1 MKRDLKTTVKKN
13 NHQPHHYKMKI
24 YLLFICIF
32 TSAHLLGQDSTKT
45 KSKQWLGILT
55 LAPKFQ
61 NDKNWTKAD
70 EAIAGEHFKRL
81 VQMNRDGVVL
91 LAGRTQ
97 LESNDPNM
105 MGLVIFYA
113 KDEKEAIDFMMND
126 PAVKN
131 KIMLAKVFPYAVAVG
146 SCN

>member
-1 MKRDLKTTVKKN
+1 MKKF
-13 NHQPHHYKMKI
+13 
-24 YLLFICIF
+24 LLFICIIA
-32 TSAHLLGQDSTKT
+32 SAHSFAQDSTKT
-45 KSKQWLGILT
+45 KLKQWLGVLT

-61 NDKNWTKAD
+61 DDKNWTKAD
-70 EAIAGEHFKRL
+70 EAVVGEHFKRL

-113 KDEKEAIDFMMND
+113 KDEKEATDFMNND

-131 KIMLAKVFPYAVAVG
+131 KIMLAKVLPYGVAVG
-146 SCN
+146 SCK